1 MGFPVKA
8 YQLFLTAAALM
19 CSTTAESRES
29 CGLHT
34 RLPTSSV
41 QYKVAE
47 SCTSPCEVW
56 SSYGTCMVDPTCF
69 FKLTLALVQPAD
81 YEYVLDLINVQNPTD
96 IEKRMKQVPAIVKHR
111 ASKEI
116 DDLFEK
122 LTEIYVSGTN
132 YEAKIVQS
140 EDQISSNSPAFNFDV
155 PADGN
160 NKTCSEPCVVLDKK
174 KCRLN
179 FLCYFMLEI
188 KKLIQQN
195 YPLSYLLDLSSLDDE
210 LLRFD
215 HDAVLSELI
224 ETLKIVKIQLRTFL
238 VFTYRT
244 FNVMVDINNRNIDL
258 ISSYMK
264 LRALSQTSNAESCTS
279 NDYLSLIHRPQ
290 KLKCFEESL
299 LFIEDTMQKPQLSFG
314 PDGGGTGGG
323 GIAGGGFGGG
333 GFSSAGFGGGG
344 GFINPGSNCPT
355 DCQKRDRNNDCISD
369 VQCFARKYNF

>member
-1 MGFPVKA
+1 
-8 YQLFLTAAALM
+8 
-19 CSTTAESRES
+19 
-29 CGLHT
+29 
-34 RLPTSSV
+34 
-41 QYKVAE
+41 
-47 SCTSPCEVW
+47 
-56 SSYGTCMVDPTCF
+56 MVDPTCF

-81 YEYVLDLINVQNPTD
+81 YE
-96 IEKRMKQVPAIVKHR
+96 
-111 ASKEI
+111 
-116 DDLFEK
+116 
-122 LTEIYVSGTN
+122 
-132 YEAKIVQS
+132 
-140 EDQISSNSPAFNFDV
+140 
-155 PADGN
+155 
-160 NKTCSEPCVVLDKK
+160 
-174 KCRLN
+174 
-179 FLCYFMLEI
+179 
-188 KKLIQQN
+188 
-195 YPLSYLLDLSSLDDE
+195 
-210 LLRFD
+210 FD

-344 GFINPGSNCPT
+344 FSSAGFGGGGGFINPGSNCPT